1 MPKASGDRSSRT
13 LDHQSRHI
21 EMDNEYLKRGYLLP
35 EGCSDLIDVMKL
47 KASAEPAAQGISWS
61 VSPLPIASEITVP
74 EQMTVAEL
82 AAALNQ
88 KPFRIIGDLIQS
100 GVFATLNQ
108 VLDFETIVKV
118 FQKYGF
124 IAKRAV

>member
-1 MPKASGDRSSRT
+1 
-13 LDHQSRHI
+13 
-21 EMDNEYLKRGYLLP
+21 MDNENLKRGYLLP

-61 VSPLPIASEITVP
+61 ASPLPIASEITVP

-88 KPFRIIGDLIQS
+88 KPFRIIGDLMQS

-108 VLDFETIVKV
+108 VLDFETIVKAS
-118 FQKYGF
+118 QKYGF

>member
-1 MPKASGDRSSRT
+1 M
-13 LDHQSRHI
+13 
-21 EMDNEYLKRGYLLP
+21 LKPPSPYERIR
-35 EGCSDLIDVMKL
+35 IDVMKL

-61 VSPLPIASEITVP
+61 ASPLPIASEITVP

-118 FQKYGF
+118 SQKYGF

>member
-1 MPKASGDRSSRT
+1 
-13 LDHQSRHI
+13 
-21 EMDNEYLKRGYLLP
+21 
-35 EGCSDLIDVMKL
+35 L
-47 KASAEPAAQGISWS
+47 KASAEPAAQGISS
-61 VSPLPIASEITVP
+61 SASPLPIASEITVP

-100 GVFATLNQ
+100 GIFATLNQ
-108 VLDFETIVKV
+108 VLDSETIMKV
-118 FQKYGF
+118 SQKYGF

>member
-1 MPKASGDRSSRT
+1 
-13 LDHQSRHI
+13 
-21 EMDNEYLKRGYLLP
+21 MDNEYLKRGYLLP

-61 VSPLPIASEITVP
+61 ASPLPIASEITVP

-100 GVFATLNQ
+100 GVRLLRFLGQRVRGILYHGIHHQRLPYQNAP
-108 VLDFETIVKV
+108 
-118 FQKYGF
+118 
-124 IAKRAV
+124 